1 MKNSEILVAGLV
13 LLKGKLRNMCSP
25 KLKNVIGV
33 VLFSML
39 FAVDAKSLRA
49 EEQDDIH
56 PYLTAEFFVDLGVYF
71 PSREVQFQVDGLLT
85 GPNDDIDFE
94 GEFGLDKSD
103 QTFSLNFGWRF
114 GEKWELGAQYFDAS
128 NGGGAVL
135 EEDVEWGDVVFEQ
148 GSSISAT
155 TDFSVMR
162 IFFGRNFE
170 SSSKRQRFGVGAGF
184 HWIELGAS
192 IEGDAIIA
200 GGANMFRRETV
211 SAAAPLP
218 NFGVWYMYSMSPKW
232 AFKGRADW
240 LDVDVGEIGG
250 SLLNISIGVNYQI
263 FEHVGVGLNYNSFD
277 LDADVKKSN
286 WRGGVKITYEG
297 LYADLSNYW

>member
-1 MKNSEILVAGLV
+1 MMHSLKMKYGL
-13 LLKGKLRNMCSP
+13 
-25 KLKNVIGV
+25 GV

-39 FAVDAKSLRA
+39 FAVEPQSLWA

-56 PYLTAEFFVDLGVYF
+56 PYLTETFFVDLGVYF
-71 PSREVQFQVDGLLT
+71 PNREVQFLVDGTLGT
-85 GPNDDIDFE
+85 PNDDIDFE
-94 GEFGLDKSD
+94 REFGLDKSD

-128 NGGGAVL
+128 NGDGAVL

-148 GSSISAT
+148 GSNVSIG
-155 TDFSVMR
+155 TDFSVLR

-184 HWIELGAS
+184 HWIELGAFV
-192 IEGDAIIA
+192 EGNAIVA
-200 GGANMFRRETV
+200 GGANQFRRESV

-218 NFGVWYMYSMSPKW
+218 NLGVWYMYSMSPNW
-232 AFKGRADW
+232 AFKGRVDW

-250 SLLNISIGVNYQI
+250 SLLNI
-263 FEHVGVGLNYNSFD
+263 
-277 LDADVKKSN
+277 
-286 WRGGVKITYEG
+286 
-297 LYADLSNYW
+297 